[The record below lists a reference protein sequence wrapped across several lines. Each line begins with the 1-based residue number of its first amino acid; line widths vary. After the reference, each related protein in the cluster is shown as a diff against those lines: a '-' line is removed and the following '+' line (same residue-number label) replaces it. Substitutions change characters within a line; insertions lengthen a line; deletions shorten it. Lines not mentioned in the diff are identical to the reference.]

1 MGLRAQNTAAR
12 ARAKRP
18 ESQDEAVKNQMTARL
33 ADMDAKNA
41 LKVPEDSV
49 KAAGE
54 MMSPDFVRGFPNP
67 YLIDTLENPTMINVI
82 ASERRLD
89 LAACVEWSG
98 TAEMAVDAAESV
110 KPRIS
115 WKRCSVHQMAAAH
128 HGGNEVGFISSL
140 ESAPPSPWG
149 TGAPF

>member
-67 YLIDTLENPTMINVI
+67 YLIDTLENPTMVSVV
-82 ASERRLD
+82 ASEHRLD
-89 LAACVEWSG
+89 LAACVDSR
-98 TAEMAVDAAESV
+98 V
-110 KPRIS
+110 
-115 WKRCSVHQMAAAH
+115 
-128 HGGNEVGFISSL
+128 
-140 ESAPPSPWG
+140 PSPQLMRHN
-149 TGAPF
+149 PFRLQTHWKKCSLTKWRQPIESR